1 MAKIAYSYIRFSNE
15 AQAEGDSLRRQLEAT
30 RSYCHEKGLILDD
43 SLALQDLG
51 VSAWEGKNAEKG
63 ALGRFLA
70 ACRSGRITRGSALV
84 VENLDRISRQSPR
97 KTVRLLGEILDD
109 HGIEIHL
116 TQAGK
121 IFHPEEEENE
131 GIDLILA
138 VALSMRA
145 HEESKTKSRRLK
157 EAWSEKRRK
166 VIEEGHILTHTTP
179 WWLEWAE
186 TEFRIIE
193 ERAAVV
199 RKIYE
204 MTADGLSAVK
214 IARELNLLRI
224 QPPGR
229 YRDKKKEKVYT
240 VWRESS
246 IKLWLTT
253 KSPEGFL
260 RATWKTR
267 LKAGDYVV
275 EDYYPRIV
283 DDDLAA
289 RAHAGRKVVIGR
301 PPKPGREPNIWK
313 GINLRAHDA
322 TTGPDGHWC
331 RWGGTRNGVKDSET
345 GLKAIHYYVD
355 SISDV
360 DGHAII
366 NCSTRMLERLVSI
379 AVAKAS
385 EIPTFGGFLAP
396 DPDPTVR
403 EEHLKSLSAVV
414 LDAEARLENLLKLA
428 ESGKAPTSVLKRI
441 EQAETIRERA
451 KADLQTAKLATRSK
465 QAPPSAED
473 IAWLMSTGKPPDELK
488 SHPVS
493 RSDVGAILRRL
504 ISRIDIA
511 KDVKH
516 LIGIGRFGE
525 GIVTTWPW
533 GGVVNRKVVALI
545 EFTGGV
551 RWLATNKPGEIALK
565 VSTAPVA
572 KN

>member
-1 MAKIAYSYIRFSNE
+1 MSKTAYSYIRFSNE

-30 RSYCHEKGLILDD
+30 RKYCHEKGLILDE
-43 SLALQDLG
+43 SLELQDLG

-70 ACRSGRITRGSALV
+70 ACRSGRITKGSALV

-109 HGIEIHL
+109 YGMEVHL

-157 EAWSEKRRK
+157 EAWIEKRRK

-179 WWLEWAE
+179 WWLKWEE
-186 TEFRIIE
+186 SKFLVIE
-193 ERAAVV
+193 ERAVVV
-199 RKIYE
+199 RRIYE
-204 MTADGLSAVK
+204 MAAGGLSAVK

-229 YRDKKKEKVYT
+229 YRDNKNKQDQVKKEKVYT
-240 VWRESS
+240 IWRESS

-267 LKAGDYVV
+267 HKAGDYIV

-283 DDDLAA
+283 DKDLAE
-289 RAHAGRKVVIGR
+289 RAHSGRKIVMGR
-301 PPKPGREPNIWK
+301 TPKPDREPNIWK
-313 GINLRAHDA
+313 GIDLRAHDA

-331 RWGGTRNGVKDSET
+331 RWGGTRNGVKDPVT
-345 GLKAIHYYVD
+345 GLKAIHYYID
-355 SISDV
+355 SVSDV

-366 NCSTRMLERLVSI
+366 NCSTRTLERMVSI
-379 AVAKAS
+379 AVESAS
-385 EIPTFGGFLAP
+385 VIPSFGGFVTP
-396 DPDPTVR
+396 DPEEFQIEAKIATIRKELR
-403 EEHLKSLSAVV
+403 E
-414 LDAEARLENLLKLA
+414 AEQRLENLLVLA
-428 ESGKAPTSVLKRI
+428 ESGKAPASVLKRI
-441 EQAETIRERA
+441 GEAEASVSKAKDELHVAREA
-451 KADLQTAKLATRSK
+451 PK
-465 QAPPSAED
+465 QRIAPPSLDD
-473 IAWLMSTGKPPDELK
+473 IANLMATGRPSEKPI
-488 SHPVS
+488 S
-493 RSDVGAILRRL
+493 REDLASILRRM
-504 ISRIDIA
+504 IRRIDIA
-511 KDVKH
+511 RDVSH
-516 LIGIGRFGE
+516 LVEVGQFGAGISS
-525 GIVTTWPW
+525 VWPW
-533 GGVVNRKVVALI
+533 GEIQNRKVVVLI
-545 EFTGGV
+545 EFIGGV
-551 RWLATNKPGEIALK
+551 RWIATNKPTE
-565 VSTAPVA
+565 VA
-572 KN
+572 QKLHRLG